1 MKSLQIESGD
11 RYGRLTILNEVDPII
26 SSNRKFRQ
34 FNCLCNCGNKKI
46 IRLDS
51 LRNKK
56 TTSCGCYRR
65 EYVSNQ
71 SKVINLK
78 HGHFVNKGVK
88 GRSGTYNSWES
99 MRKRCLNPKS
109 KGYENYGGRG
119 IKVCDRWSDSFIF
132 FLEDMGVRPVG
143 TTLDR
148 IDNDGNYEPSNC
160 RWATPKEQANNRK
173 RK

>member
-1 MKSLQIESGD
+1 MKSLQINFGD
-11 RYGRLTILNEVDPII
+11 KYGRLTILNEVVPIV
-26 SSNRKFRQ
+26 SSNRNFRQ
-34 FNCLCNCGNKKI
+34 FNCLCSCGNEKI

-56 TTSCGCYRR
+56 TISCGCYRK

-78 HGHFVNKGVK
+78 HGHFINK
-88 GRSGTYNSWES
+88 RTSGTYNSWES
-99 MRKRCLNPKS
+99 MKKRCLNPKS

-119 IKVCDRWSDSFIF
+119 IRICDKWLNSFTN

-148 IDNDGNYEPSNC
+148 IDNNGNYEPINC
-160 RWATPKEQANNRK
+160 RWATPKEQANNR
-173 RK
+173 R